1 MSKNTRQQWQDRNK
15 TQQNMEAGGL
25 IVGQPAAEPDP
36 VETIKPLDPDA
47 KRTPP
52 DVVAAKLREL
62 AAAVPPLAKDGA
74 IASNPGALG
83 PPKPDATGIARG
95 QVYENVEVPNRP
107 INKLGLRPGAL
118 LKPLE
123 VESPYGDGRW
133 MACFV
138 GERMTKIDVDAEML
152 KTGKLRA

>member
-1 MSKNTRQQWQDRNK
+1 MSKNTRQQWKDKNQGELD
-15 TQQNMEAGGL
+15 AGGAVDFHPPL
-25 IVGQPAAEPDP
+25 IGERPTEEPAAA
-36 VETIKPLDPDA
+36 L
-47 KRTPP
+47 
-52 DVVAAKLREL
+52 
-62 AAAVPPLAKDGA
+62 PPLAKDGA

-83 PPKPDATGIARG
+83 PPKPDANCIARG
-95 QVYENVEVPNRP
+95 QVYDDVEVPNRP

-152 KTGKLRA
+152 KTGKLRV